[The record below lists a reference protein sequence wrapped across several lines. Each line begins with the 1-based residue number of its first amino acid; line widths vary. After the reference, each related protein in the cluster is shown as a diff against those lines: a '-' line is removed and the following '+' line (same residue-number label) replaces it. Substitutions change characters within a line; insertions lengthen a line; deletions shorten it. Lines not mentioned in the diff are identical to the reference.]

1 MNLLRWILPGRLKRL
16 VRRRPSQEIHLQ
28 VKNLTR
34 QTVLAQYLEV
44 ADTGAKRS
52 KGLLGRC
59 GLSPG
64 EGLWIMP
71 CESVHTFGMQFSID
85 LVYLDKKLRI
95 RKTRSSVPPCRVSAC
110 LSARSV
116 IELPAGV
123 IQDTQSMPGDILE
136 IVAGA
141 LQGQESGG
149 YPNEG

>member
-1 MNLLRWILPGRLKRL
+1 MKLPRWIPGLGDKTARRQDLKSEARM
-16 VRRRPSQEIHLQ
+16 Q

-95 RKTRSSVPPCRVSAC
+95 RKTRSSVPPWRVSAC

-141 LQGQESGG
+141 LQAQESGG